1 MLIKLLYPSPRRS
14 PDHALAV
21 FELYSPITP
30 RPTRL
35 RLRLRSITSENR
47 FSTFARSKLSAT
59 EYHQHL

>member
-1 MLIKLLYPSPRRS
+1 VPTDPFNVLA
-14 PDHALAV
+14 DTDDLAV

-47 FSTFARSKLSAT
+47 FSTLRARN
-59 EYHQHL
+59 